1 MKSSKIILKNERKSF
16 SSLPQTNNRKIY
28 CFILSMDR
36 WNVRVKEKKTL
47 KGETED
53 IFFTPQ
59 KKYNSFFTYIIKK
72 HKDEENENN
81 TIWW

>member
-1 MKSSKIILKNERKSF
+1 MKGKVFQVSHKQITEKFTALFYLWIVETYALK
-16 SSLPQTNNRKIY
+16 
-28 CFILSMDR
+28 
-36 WNVRVKEKKTL
+36 KKTL

-59 KKYNSFFTYIIKK
+59 KKYNSFSFFTYIIKKKK

-81 TIWW
+81 TI